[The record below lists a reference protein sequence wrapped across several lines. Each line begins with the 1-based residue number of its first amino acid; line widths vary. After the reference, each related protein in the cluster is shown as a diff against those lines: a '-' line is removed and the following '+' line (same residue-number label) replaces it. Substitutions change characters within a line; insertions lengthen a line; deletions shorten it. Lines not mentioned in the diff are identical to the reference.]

1 MSDNAC
7 EAVSAAIREVVDAN
21 HILFDQ
27 GVVDGFGHVSL
38 RHSVRP
44 DHCLLARSM
53 APALVT
59 VQDVLVFDRDGVP
72 IEADEPAVYL
82 ERFIHSEIYQV
93 RSDVVSVVHSHSPAV
108 VPFGVVS
115 GTRLRPLCL
124 SCDHQARERDD
135 GIRPFGHD
143 PSRRRH

>member
-72 IEADEPAVYL
+72 IEGAGRRSIGAVHPQRDL
-82 ERFIHSEIYQV
+82 SGSVRCGQRCAQPLAGGRPIRRGERHE
-93 RSDVVSVVHSHSPAV
+93 AAA
-108 VPFGVVS
+108 
-115 GTRLRPLCL
+115 L
-124 SCDHQARERDD
+124 
-135 GIRPFGHD
+135 
-143 PSRRRH
+143 